1 MKTIIATAIAMVLA
15 GSASADL
22 LFGLG
27 ANMFTTHNS
36 GSQAAA
42 GQNFSVLWVSGEGLA
57 LGVYFE
63 RSGLE
68 GGGYDSQ
75 DGYPD
80 SITVNSVQIS
90 KSVLRN
96 VGIVGRIGAGRVLL
110 DNSGSPTI
118 VTAPNFEFGGEV
130 TIVTASG
137 EKVTGKV
144 VALIVARFCNPS
156 PNPRA
161 DGANAGLVIVVEF

>member
-22 LFGLG
+22 SFGFG
-27 ANMFTTHNS
+27 ANMFKTHNS
-36 GSQAAA
+36 GAQAAA
-42 GQNFSVLWVSGEGLA
+42 GQNFTVLWAAGDGLG

-68 GGGYDSQ
+68 GGGYSSAFGADTLTVT
-75 DGYPD
+75 
-80 SITVNSVQIS
+80 SIQIS
-90 KSVLRN
+90 KSVLKN
-96 VGIVGRIGAGRVLL
+96 VGILGRIGAGTALL
-110 DNSGSPTI
+110 TPSGAPVT
-118 VTAPNFEFGGEV
+118 VTAPNFEVGGEV

-144 VALIVARFCNPS
+144 VALVVARFCNPN
-156 PNPRA
+156 PNPRT
-161 DGANAGLVIVVEF
+161 DGTNAALAIVVEF